1 MQTRTHNTFPTIH
14 TEGALLPVDVLQRI
28 LAGDDNLGGLAP
40 QAYHLAPNE
49 KLNEMFNRSWSRL
62 LGAWQGFQKGRA
74 NLSAGDPGTTLTRER
89 WLQILFGELGF
100 GRLQTARA
108 VEIEGRSY
116 AISHG
121 WEQVPI
127 HLVGCGIDLDRRTA
141 GVAGASRSSPHSLL
155 QEYLN
160 RKEESLWGLLSNG
173 LRLRLLRD
181 NASLTRQAYLEF
193 DLESMFDG
201 EIYSDFTLLWLVC
214 HQSRL
219 EGEKVQECWLEK
231 WVQTAE
237 QRGTRALDDLRSG
250 VEDSIRCLGSGF
262 LRHPANQALRQRL
275 YNGDLSR
282 QDYYRQ
288 LLRVVYRLIF
298 LFAAEDRG
306 LLLDPT
312 APLQARQRYEKHYS
326 TARLR
331 RMAQRPRGG
340 RHDDL
345 YTALRLVMDIL
356 GGNVGAEDQQ
366 RALTGLGL
374 PALGGYLFSAKALPD
389 LANACLGNSDL
400 LAALRSLAYITEG
413 RTRRAVDYRNLGTEE
428 LGSVYESLL
437 ELHPDLNTS
446 TGEFTLVS
454 AAGSERK
461 TTGSYYTPSS
471 LIKELLDSAL
481 DPVIEQAVS
490 GQGSAISK
498 TPDAIEQ
505 RLLAL
510 KICDPACGSGH
521 FLIAASH
528 RLAKR
533 LAQVRSGDEE
543 PTPEAQRTALRDVIR
558 SCIYGVD
565 ANPLAVELC
574 RVNLWLESLE
584 PGKPLSFLDAHI
596 KCGDSLVGM
605 GPDMT
610 VESLEVPDEAFK
622 EVTGDD
628 KPTAQALRKRNKAE
642 RSGQESLFVTLI
654 TSKEE
659 LAAWLAQR
667 AAAVNAMPEETAAQ
681 VQEKEIAYAEVLA
694 SQEYNQ
700 QRLAADLWS
709 SAFFWQIVKPQGKLE
724 TLAPTHAA
732 LLHLRAGETLDPE
745 LASIARSLADRLRF
759 FHWPL
764 EFPEV
769 FARHPLPRGEGRG
782 EGQNTG
788 FDCVLGNPPWERIKL
803 QEQEFFASREP
814 QIAAA
819 PNKAARDRLIK
830 ALKSGDPALHAEFE
844 AAKHDAEAASKF
856 VRCSGRFPLT
866 AVGDVNTYAL
876 FAGHNRALMGAQGR
890 AGFIVPTGIATDDTT
905 KNYFG
910 DLVIQRQIA
919 SLFDF
924 ENREA
929 IFPSVHRSYKFCLLT
944 LSGQPIEK
952 ADFLFFATRVDHL
965 KDPLRRF
972 TLAPQE
978 IALFNP
984 NTRTM
989 PIFRTRP
996 DAELTGLIYQSVPVF
1011 INEQIENGS
1020 PFECEITRTFDMS
1033 RFGSQAKTHNQLRE
1047 IGGFLFPDGKI
1058 QLNSQYWIPIIE
1070 SKTFWILDHRNA
1082 TYQDV
1087 SNEEALKGNC
1097 RIVNDDEKLNSVV
1110 SVIARFWLQK
1120 QVVCQY
1126 TTWHLQNYWLG
1137 YRNITNVTNERTM
1150 VPTVLPR
1157 NCSDYTVRLIIGDK
1171 IKGLFCLF
1179 LAGNLASISFDY
1191 FARQSVA
1198 GTNFSDYI
1206 MKQLPII
1213 PPTHYTLT
1221 DLHYITPRM
1230 LELTCTAWDVHPFAD
1245 DVWYEA
1251 DPDLREGLLGQ
1262 WQENTIATGGGH
1274 HGVARPDWVGPQP
1287 EGGFPHPPFKW
1298 EESRRAVLCAELDA
1312 YYARLYGLN
1321 RKQLRYILDPA
1332 DLTPAE
1338 LEDILS
1344 PYEEV
1349 RNPLDPQGYAERAA
1363 ASTFPGETFR
1373 VLRDKDIRKY
1383 GEYRTRRLV
1392 LEAWERLAE
1401 SDDAPGSPPVFRPL
1415 HKGKEKPSY
1424 AELYALDPQS
1434 YIGGQA
1440 EVFPTTHKE
1449 TGQRTALK
1457 RLRKNASE
1465 DACARMK
1472 NEIICLVSS
1481 DHPHVM
1487 PLYEY
1492 DKDEY
1497 TWYSMPLANQVLSD
1511 HALPISGADMLAIAR
1526 AVAQGLAVGHTRG
1539 DYHRDI
1545 KPQNILQINNPPR
1558 GLRWVI
1564 GDWGLVRQTGLT
1576 ENGQTRTGG
1585 GRAFGTANFAPPEF
1599 WKDPHNIDATS
1610 DIYSLGRVIAWGL
1623 TDETPIPNVPLLPEQ
1638 AGWREL
1644 VEEMTKME
1652 KRERLPDMEAVLQWL
1667 EGLELGAKEEPPKLF
1682 QETTPPE
1689 PQEEKLDG
1697 DLGYSLY
1704 KCSGCGQM
1712 VLGFGKEEHV
1722 NTVHG
1727 GKSQEFVGL

>member
-14 TEGALLPVDVLQRI
+14 TEGALLPADVLQRI
-28 LAGDDNLGGLAP
+28 LAGDDNLGGLDP
-40 QAYHLAPNE
+40 QDYHLAPNE
-49 KLNEMFNRSWSRL
+49 KLNEMFNRSWRRL
-62 LGAWQGFQKGRA
+62 LAAWQGFQKGRA
-74 NLSAGDPGTTLTRER
+74 NLSDDDPGTTLTRER
-89 WLQILFGELGF
+89 WLLILFQELGF

-121 WEQVPI
+121 WEQVPA

-160 RKEESLWGLLSNG
+160 RQEESLWGLLSNG

-201 EIYSDFTLLWLVC
+201 ESYSDFTLLWLVC

-219 EGEKVQECWLEK
+219 EAEKVQDCWLEK

-237 QRGTRALDDLRSG
+237 QRGTRALEDLRSG

-282 QDYYRQ
+282 QDYYSQ
-288 LLRVVYRLIF
+288 LLRVVYRMIF

-306 LLLDPT
+306 LLLDPD
-312 APLQARQRYEKHYS
+312 APLLTRQRYEKHYS

-331 RMAQRPRGG
+331 RMALRPRGG

-356 GGNVGAEDQQ
+356 GGNVTPEAQGQ
-366 RALTGLGL
+366 ALDGLGL
-374 PALGGYLFSAKALPD
+374 PALGGYLFSTKALPD
-389 LANACLGNSDL
+389 LAAARLGNSDL

-437 ELHPDLNTS
+437 ELHPDLNTA

-481 DPVIEQAVS
+481 DPVIAQAVS

-498 TPDAIEQ
+498 TAENIEQ

-521 FLIAASH
+521 FLIAAAH

-543 PTPEAQRTALRDVIR
+543 PTPEAHRTALRDVIR
-558 SCIYGVD
+558 RSIYGVD

-596 KCGDSLVGM
+596 KCGDSLVGL
-605 GPDMT
+605 GLEMT
-610 VESLEVPDEAFK
+610 VEELEVPDDAFK
-622 EVTGDD
+622 PVTGDD
-628 KPTAQALRKRNKAE
+628 KETAKALRKRNKSE

-681 VQEKEIAYAEVLA
+681 VQEKETAYTEYID
-694 SQEYNQ
+694 SQAYSQ
-700 QRLAADLWS
+700 QRLAADLWT
-709 SAFFWQIVKPQGKLE
+709 SAFFWQIEKPQGKFE
-724 TLAPTHAA
+724 ILAPTYAA
-732 LLHLRAGETLDPE
+732 LQRLRAGETLDPG
-745 LASIARSLADRLRF
+745 LAAIVRALADHLRF
-759 FHWPL
+759 FHWPI

-769 FARHPLPRGEGRG
+769 FAPVGVDVESSSPSGVAKHTRRGGGFRG
-782 EGQNTG
+782 GVGVG

-803 QEQEFFASREP
+803 QEQEFFASRDP

-830 ALKSGDPALHAEFE
+830 ALKSGDPALHVEFE

-856 VRCSGRFPLT
+856 VRSSGRFPLT

-876 FAGHNRALMGAQGR
+876 FAGHNRALMAAQGR
-890 AGFIVPTGIATDDTT
+890 SGFIVPTGIATDDTT
-905 KNYFG
+905 KNFFG
-910 DLVIQRQIA
+910 DLVEQRQIA

-929 IFPSVHRSYKFCLLT
+929 IFPGIHRSYKFCLLT
-944 LSGQPIEK
+944 LSGRPVEQ

-972 TLAPQE
+972 TLDPQE

-996 DAELTGLIYQSVPVF
+996 DAELTRMIYQRVPVLV
-1011 INEQIENGS
+1011 NEETGENPWGVS
-1020 PFECEITRTFDMS
+1020 FLRMFDMS
-1033 RFGSQAKTHNQLRE
+1033 NDSHLFASERKPGYVRLYEAKLFWHFDHRWNTFEGEDTRE
-1047 IGGFLFPDGKI
+1047 MSVGEKEQPSIKNAPRYWV
-1058 QLNSQYWIPIIE
+1058 SQYE
-1070 SKTFWILDHRNA
+1070 LDQRLVQWDHQWLLSFR
-1082 TYQDV
+1082 DV
-1087 SNEEALKGNC
+1087 
-1097 RIVNDDEKLNSVV
+1097 
-1110 SVIARFWLQK
+1110 
-1120 QVVCQY
+1120 
-1126 TTWHLQNYWLG
+1126 T
-1137 YRNITNVTNERTM
+1137 NITNERTAIFSTIPREGAGHTAPIM
-1150 VPTVLPR
+1150 FVDQSVIHLLCLLCCFNSLTLDYFIRQKVGGMHLTYNYLRQFSVLPP
-1157 NCSDYTVRLIIGDK
+1157 
-1171 IKGLFCLF
+1171 F
-1179 LAGNLASISFDY
+1179 
-1191 FARQSVA
+1191 
-1198 GTNFSDYI
+1198 
-1206 MKQLPII
+1206 
-1213 PPTHYTLT
+1213 HYTPV
-1221 DLHYITPRM
+1221 DLNYITPRVI
-1230 LELTCTAWDVHPFAD
+1230 ELTCTAWDVQPFAD
-1245 DVWYEA
+1245 DIWQEA
-1251 DPDLREGLLGQ
+1251 TPDLRDAFLHQ
-1262 WQENTIATGGGH
+1262 WEENAAATGGGLR
-1274 HGVARPDWVGPQP
+1274 GAVRPDWAGPQP
-1287 EGGFPHPPFKW
+1287 EDGFPRQPFKW
-1298 EESRRAVLCAELDA
+1298 DEERRAGLRAELDA

-1373 VLRDKDIRKY
+1373 VLRDKDIRKH

-1424 AELYALDPQS
+1424 AELYTLDPKS
-1434 YIGGQA
+1434 YRGGQA
-1440 EVFPTTHKE
+1440 EVFPATHKE

-1465 DACARMK
+1465 DARARMK
-1472 NEIICLVSS
+1472 NEIICLVSC

-1497 TWYSMPLANQVLSD
+1497 TWYSMPLARRVLSD
-1511 HALPISGADMLAIAR
+1511 HVLPIAEADILAITR

-1545 KPQNILQINNPPR
+1545 KPQNILQIDNPPH

-1564 GDWGLVRQTGLT
+1564 GDWGLVSQTGLT
-1576 ENGQTRTGG
+1576 ENGQTSTGG

-1610 DIYSLGRVIAWGL
+1610 DVYSLGRVIAWGL
-1623 TDETPIPNVPLLPEQ
+1623 TGETPIPNVPLLPEQ

-1644 VEEMTKME
+1644 VEEMTKLE
-1652 KRERLPDMEAVLQWL
+1652 KSERLPGMAAVIQRL
-1667 EGLELGAKEEPPKLF
+1667 EGLKDGGAVNVPEAARASGDTDDMLDDTAEDESLQPTLGSDF
-1682 QETTPPE
+1682 
-1689 PQEEKLDG
+1689 G
-1697 DLGYSLY
+1697 LY
-1704 KCSGCGQM
+1704 KCEACGKM
-1712 VLGFGKEEHV
+1712 VMGFGKEDHV
-1722 NTVHG
+1722 QDKHA
-1727 GKSQEFVGL
+1727 GKGVAWKKVR